1 MQATNLIEFV
11 GGPFDGHVQ
20 PLSLETRSLVAVA
33 LLPVSRTV
41 FAWME
46 GKSNPFGTR
55 ATSIAVYHLEI
66 EEGHVRYQF
75 RRALPPVVDERRS
88 AS

>member
-1 MQATNLIEFV
+1 MQATHLIEFV

-41 FAWME
+41 FGWLE
-46 GKSNPFGTR
+46 GKSTPVGTR
-55 ATSIAVYHLEI
+55 VTSVAVYRLEV
-66 EEGHVRYQF
+66 EDGHVRYRF